1 MLGNNVCKVSQ
12 KFLCMGV
19 GWKVLHSIIHK
30 LAKGKSTHKPQQG
43 VPALL
48 TSTATKE
55 GIWYRFLCCI
65 SNVPSAHR
73 NPGLACRKIR

>member
-12 KFLCMGV
+12 FLCMGV

-48 TSTATKE
+48 TSTARGE
-55 GIWYRFLCCI
+55 LNYCYILYPQCI
-65 SNVPSAHR
+65 HGSLHVPEV
-73 NPGLACRKIR
+73 LA

>member
-1 MLGNNVCKVSQ
+1 MVHLLVKMTLMTRNLIMKNALK
-12 KFLCMGV
+12 KKMGV

-65 SNVPSAHR
+65 SM
-73 NPGLACRKIR
+73 